1 MKRALLISVF
11 QILGLISLGASDINV
26 RKFVVEVQVV
36 YNNSEIKKA
45 YGLIYSEKDGK
56 LTIVTVSEI
65 FLKENYNKREIRVFL
80 PNNQDPQKAQLL
92 AIRSY
97 YEYAVLQIT
106 TPSNFQWPGELK
118 TASPIV
124 GYQTYILGRDGN
136 LEEYSINQAAHIINV
151 SNNNSRFELESHS
164 KIEGAIGLPVIQ
176 NDNIIGITLVDLGE
190 RIIAVSLS
198 IIHYYC
204 RDTLDIK
211 SDNYL
216 IGSNNIIFGAY
227 SELPI
232 YLSKYTNSN
241 TLQKLHL
248 INGVY
253 AEVGISSRLSVRFA
267 YNYNYKHTSRNYL
280 VYDNYV
286 QTKTHLKGFS
296 TFLVFKDH
304 LLHSQKTVSYSS
316 IGFSRKQQDFSIR
329 LKNGN
334 WEPFENYN
342 TSDMAL
348 PEYCNIYTYET
359 RLRTFLFKN
368 IIGETVFGVN
378 YLDKNHYLI
387 SPFSQELK
395 KNRLSINLGISV
407 SFLLMNKKTFRTY
420 IY

>member
-316 IGFSRKQQDFSIR
+316 IGFSR
-329 LKNGN
+329 
-334 WEPFENYN
+334 
-342 TSDMAL
+342 
-348 PEYCNIYTYET
+348 
-359 RLRTFLFKN
+359 
-368 IIGETVFGVN
+368 VFGTGRPAT
-378 YLDKNHYLI
+378 DI
-387 SPFSQELK
+387 S
-395 KNRLSINLGISV
+395 SIMSSGIARSRAYRWP
-407 SFLLMNKKTFRTY
+407 TFE
-420 IY
+420 